1 MVDYIDAAYAAMLV
15 AGVEF
20 EMPPEKQP
28 WGWFR
33 ALFKGPDGNVFYLD
47 QVIEH

>member
-1 MVDYIDAAYAAMLV
+1 MVNYIDATYEAMLV

-20 EMPPEKQP
+20 EMPSEKQP
-28 WGWFR
+28 SGWFR
-33 ALFKGPDGNVFYLD
+33 ALFIGLDGDVFYLD

>member
-1 MVDYIDAAYAAMLV
+1 MVDYSDATYEAMQV

-28 WGWFR
+28 WGWFW
-33 ALFKGPDGNVFYLD
+33 ALSKGLDGIVFHLD
-47 QVIEH
+47 QIIEH